1 MMGSTDGEGG
11 ENPQSNSSEHLQF
24 GCIFKAKLNH
34 WKLLN
39 DGSCVTSVLP
49 LLLPLRL
56 RPSGLTH
63 IKWSLAVKYLTLN
76 YSAAPIPA
84 GLNKGAHQLIIHSV
98 APR

>member
-1 MMGSTDGEGG
+1 MNMMGSTEGEGG
-11 ENPQSNSSEHLQF
+11 ENPQSNSSKHLRF
-24 GCIFKAKLNH
+24 GCLFKARLNVRH

-63 IKWSLAVKYLTLN
+63 IKWSLAVKHFTLN
-76 YSAAPIPA
+76 YSAGPIPVR
-84 GLNKGAHQLIIHSV
+84 LRV
-98 APR
+98 